1 MYKSPGVR
9 GDESRLGKAPIST
22 EPDASFPPGQER
34 AFTGMPSLAPE
45 ESQIKAEI
53 ISFPRSFLCC
63 EVSICVVA
71 VCVFVHLGY
80 YKKKSHRLDRMYF
93 SLFWRLEDQGVTWS
107 GGGLFLSH
115 HRYLLPVLT
124 L

>member
-9 GDESRLGKAPIST
+9 GDESRLGKAPTST

-53 ISFPRSFLCC
+53 TSFPRSFLCC

-80 YKKKSHRLDRMYF
+80 YKKSPIDWTECISHC
-93 SLFWRLEDQGVTWS
+93 S
-107 GGGLFLSH
+107 GGWKIRVSH
-115 HRYLLPVLT
+115 GQVEASS
-124 L
+124 